1 MSKDVHHGY
10 PHSYYAATR
19 NLDLTFPVLASN
31 INADVCVVGGG
42 FSGLATTLFLRESG
56 LDVVLL
62 ESNLI
67 GWGASGR
74 NGGQVVA
81 GYGED
86 TEEVVS
92 RVHGSSAGHRAY
104 ALGFATIDLLK
115 TVIDR
120 YEIECDLTWGY
131 TRAAITGRQVD
142 YLRSIVKDLEQRKPD
157 ILGDLFEGA
166 NVERLVGSSAYRAAL
181 HTKGEGHLHPL
192 NLALGEANAIQGLGG
207 QIFEQSTVTG
217 IEHSANGKAATVKTV
232 GGQVRADTLVLCGNA
247 YLEKLE
253 PRLQQ
258 TLIPGYSAI
267 IATEPLAANVRA
279 RLIPHNA
286 AVSDMRSVLDY
297 YRFSADGRMLW
308 GGLGHW
314 SGADSA
320 NPEPLLRKRMTKIFP
335 ELAQVRIAYQWSGR
349 IGISANL
356 NPQIGRLAPN
366 VYYAQ
371 AYSGH
376 GVASTHLSGRMI
388 ADAITGQS
396 DDFEMFASIGHQ
408 RIPNFDLIHKLARA
422 WGMNSRRVIEW
433 F

>member
-1 MSKDVHHGY
+1 MSKDVQHGY

-19 NLDLTFPVLASN
+19 NLDLSFPVLTSD

-62 ESNLI
+62 ESRLI

-86 TEEVVS
+86 TEEVIS

-104 ALGFATIDLLK
+104 ALGFTTIDLLK

-120 YEIECDLTWGY
+120 YQIECDLTWGY
-131 TRAAITGRQVD
+131 IRAALTGRQVD
-142 YLRSIVKDLEQRKPD
+142 SLQSIAKDLEKRKPD
-157 ILGDLFEGA
+157 FLGDLFEGP
-166 NVERLVGSSAYRAAL
+166 NTERLVGSSAYRAAL

-192 NLALGEANAIQGLGG
+192 NLALGEANAIQDLGG
-207 QIFEQSTVTG
+207 QIFEQSEVTD
-217 IEHSANGKAATVKTV
+217 IKYRPNGQAVTIKTAS
-232 GGQVRADTLVLCGNA
+232 GQVRADTLVLCGNA

-267 IATEPLAANVRA
+267 IA

-320 NPEPLLRKRMTKIFP
+320 NPEPLLRKRMAKIFP
-335 ELAQVRIAYQWSGR
+335 ELAETRTEYQWSGR

-356 NPQIGRLAPN
+356 NPQIGRLAAN

-388 ADAITGQS
+388 TDAITGQS
-396 DDFEMFASIGHQ
+396 DDFEMFANIDHQ
-408 RIPNFDLIHKLARA
+408 RVPNIGLIHKLARA
-422 WGMNSRRVIEW
+422 WGMNSRRVIER

>member
-19 NLDLTFPVLASN
+19 NLNISFPALAAD

-62 ESNLI
+62 ESSLI

-86 TEEVVS
+86 TEEVVA

-104 ALGFATIDLLK
+104 ALGFTTIDILK
-115 TVIDR
+115 TVIDQ
-120 YEIECDLTWGY
+120 YKIDCDLTWGY
-131 TRAAITGRQVD
+131 IRAALTGRQVD
-142 YLRSIVKDLEQRKPD
+142 SLKSIAKDLEQRKPD
-157 ILGDLFEGA
+157 YLGELLEGA
-166 NVERLVGSSAYRAAL
+166 NAQRLVGSSAYRAAL
-181 HTKGEGHLHPL
+181 YTKGEGHLHPL

-207 QIFEQSTVTG
+207 QIFERSTVTD
-217 IEHSANGKAATVKTV
+217 IEYSTNGRAVTVKTA
-232 GGQVRADTLVLCGNA
+232 GGQVQAGTLVLCGNA

-267 IATEPLAANVRA
+267 LATEPLGADVRA

-297 YRFSADGRMLW
+297 YRFSADGRLLW

-335 ELAQVRIAYQWSGR
+335 ELAR
-349 IGISANL
+349 
-356 NPQIGRLAPN
+356 
-366 VYYAQ
+366 
-371 AYSGH
+371 
-376 GVASTHLSGRMI
+376 
-388 ADAITGQS
+388 
-396 DDFEMFASIGHQ
+396 
-408 RIPNFDLIHKLARA
+408 ARA
-422 WGMNSRRVIEW
+422 EY
-433 F
+433 